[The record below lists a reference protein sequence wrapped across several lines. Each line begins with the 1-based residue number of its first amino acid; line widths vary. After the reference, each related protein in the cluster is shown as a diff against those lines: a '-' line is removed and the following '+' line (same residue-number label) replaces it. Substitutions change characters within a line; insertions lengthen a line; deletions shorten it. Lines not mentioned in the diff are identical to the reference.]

1 MFCNSGRDRLGR
13 SGGAPCWRAAALE
26 LSRCRSLTSV
36 QLWVWMETPTSFDVV
51 GGSRSCGLPRTRAG
65 CFQFRSGWS
74 RARNSWNGPGR
85 VSRAQD
91 VLDKAT
97 AQKTV
102 HEAEVAEGDCRFAQ
116 LQMEA
121 LKPVGEV
128 LPQVS
133 ILQGQIIALIRERDA
148 GCTMTDSEG
157 QSK

>member
-1 MFCNSGRDRLGR
+1 MRIAQNKSRLLSVSER
-13 SGGAPCWRAAALE
+13 VESCKKFLERAWQ
-26 LSRCRSLTSV
+26 S
-36 QLWVWMETPTSFDVV
+36 
-51 GGSRSCGLPRTRAG
+51 
-65 CFQFRSGWS
+65 
-74 RARNSWNGPGR
+74 
-85 VSRAQD
+85 VSRAHY